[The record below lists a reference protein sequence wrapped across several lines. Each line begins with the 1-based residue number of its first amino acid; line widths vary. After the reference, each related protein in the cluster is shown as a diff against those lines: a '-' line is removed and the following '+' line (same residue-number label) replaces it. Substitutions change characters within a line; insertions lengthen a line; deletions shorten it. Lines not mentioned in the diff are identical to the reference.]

1 MAKAPLSLKEYPDLA
16 KIMNLAQFHTR
27 MIDNVDGLL
36 QETAELSILWWV
48 AMASGILSQV

>member
-48 AMASGILSQV
+48 AMAAGIL